1 MATFTN
7 KMDLRHFGDASGFD
21 RKLDLV
27 IWPRLQTKWIYCIL
41 GMLVVLHF
49 GDACGFDR
57 KLDLVIWQTKWIYCI
72 LGMLVVSTV
81 NWIW

>member
-27 IWPRLQTKWIYCIL
+27 IWPRLQTKWIYGIL
-41 GMLVVLHF
+41 GMLVVLT
-49 GDACGFDR
+49 A
-57 KLDLVIWQTKWIYCI
+57 
-72 LGMLVVSTV
+72 S
-81 NWIW
+81 WIWL